1 MFSPTGHYLDYPLL
15 EMGRSSSPARKA
27 AYSALGLPWK
37 AMLRATSFDKVV
49 YVNHWLLNGGPPL
62 ELGPIDLAGLL
73 EVVRENHPEHA
84 VVFSGVVPPLAPH
97 LALFLGALG
106 GRAVQSRVVHLL
118 DTREPFGGRSRRG
131 VREKR
136 NVDRRLYDGRIH
148 DRTTDR
154 KALLPEARRIAELY
168 SDLYVRRYSSM
179 NPQYTE
185 EFFRLILESD
195 EFHVT
200 GWRDDGRLEAFNIR
214 LIKGGV
220 THWSICGYD
229 TGAPKR
235 KGLFRL
241 IAAEDVL
248 GPGDSSV
255 VNWGGGNS
263 SFKRFR
269 GARPAIEYDVVFD
282 AHLSL
287 RRRIPWRVVRE
298 LGGLRSTRPAPGA
311 TLPLKSTDSMGIPE
325 GARARSAGPKR
336 VALITSFPAMAEPF
350 LSADLVSVGLEIPIA
365 VLIRPS
371 GLLGDRMRNLP
382 RELKRQA
389 KINGTVRL
397 LQLVNRVLYYRAVSS
412 RNNESGNIRS
422 EVAALDRLASGR
434 HFIESQ
440 SANDPAVVRAVR
452 DAGCDIGLVIGVDV
466 LTRRTID
473 ATGVPLV
480 NLHMSDPSF
489 ARGLPPVFW
498 EILDGRGEVTLTLH
512 RLTVE
517 LDGGPVL
524 RQKCVR
530 IQWRETLAETL
541 HATRRLIAEE
551 LPAFL
556 SRALPAILAGRV
568 DEKHVARG
576 PLRTIPRY
584 RDVVRASTICRDRT
598 RAAKGN
604 VSR

>member
-1 MFSPTGHYLDYPLL
+1 MFSPIGHYLDYPLL
-15 EMGRSSSPARKA
+15 EMGRCSSPARKA
-27 AYSALGLPWK
+27 AYSALGLPLK
-37 AMLRATSFDKVV
+37 AMLRATNFDKVV

-62 ELGPIDLAGLL
+62 ELGHIDLAGLL
-73 EVVRENHPEHA
+73 EAVRENHPEHA
-84 VVFSGVVPPLAPH
+84 VVFSGVVPALAPH

-118 DTREPFGGRSRRG
+118 DKRENFGGRSRRG

-136 NVDRRLYDGRIH
+136 NVDRRLYDSRIH

-154 KALLPEARRIAELY
+154 EALLPEARRIAELY
-168 SDLYVRRYSSM
+168 SELYVRKYSSM

-185 EFFRLILESD
+185 EFFRLILESE

-220 THWSICGYD
+220 NHWSICGYD
-229 TGAPKR
+229 TSASKT

-248 GPGDSSV
+248 GPGDFSMI
-255 VNWGGGNS
+255 NWGGGNS
-263 SFKRFR
+263 AFKRFR

-282 AHLSL
+282 DHLSL

-298 LGGLRSTRPAPGA
+298 LRGLRNTRPAPGA
-311 TLPLKSTDSMGIPE
+311 TLPLKSTESIGSSE
-325 GARARSAGPKR
+325 GARARPAGPKR
-336 VALITSFPAMAEPF
+336 VALITSMPAIAEPF
-350 LSADLVSVGLEIPIA
+350 LSADLASVGLEIPIA

-371 GLLGDRMRNLP
+371 GLLGHRMRNLP

-389 KINGTVRL
+389 KINGTYRL

-412 RNNESGNIRS
+412 RDNESGKIS
-422 EVAALDRLASGR
+422 SGVAALDTLASGR

-440 SANDPAVVRAVR
+440 SANDPAAVRAVR

-498 EILDGRGEVTLTLH
+498 EVLDGRSDVTVTLH

-524 RQKCVR
+524 AQKCVQ

-551 LPAFL
+551 AAAFL
-556 SRALPAILAGRV
+556 SHWLPAIVEGRV
-568 DEKHVARG
+568 DEKLLARG
-576 PLRTIPRY
+576 PVRTIPRY
-584 RDVVRASTICRDRT
+584 RDVLRASAICRDRA
-598 RAAKGN
+598 RVAKGN
-604 VSR
+604 FSR